1 MTMTTEHRS
10 TAWLLALIL
19 VIPGLAL
26 AARQGR
32 LIGKVVDPEG
42 NPIPGVTVT
51 ASSPDIA
58 GFEEVMITNEK
69 GIFKIDLERLFVVYH
84 YRFEKVGYLPA
95 EAAQTW
101 RYQGTKREEFLMQ
114 PGEVPA
120 ADAPPPAS
128 TSAPAILAFNDG
140 VYAYEAED
148 YPTASAKLEEAL
160 GFDPALRL
168 AWELLSVVQLEQ
180 ENWQEAAE
188 ATEKALALGST
199 EESVLRARWEA
210 YRNLGDE
217 AKTAEAQA
225 DLEKIG
231 RLAEE
236 AKRIYNEGVA
246 LNKAGDEEGAFAK
259 FEEALEADPNLQVA
273 QLGLATAALKIERY
287 EEAAGAAE
295 AILDENPDDEQA
307 LRIRYNAALELRNEG
322 RVIDSLVG
330 LAAIEPQM
338 ARDGL
343 FQLANMAFEA
353 DDTVKA
359 KERLAKVLDLDPN
372 HPRSHYLLGLIL
384 MREGRKEEARNHLE
398 RFLELAPD
406 DPDADTA
413 QGALKYLK
421 ES

>member
-1 MTMTTEHRS
+1 MTMMTEHRR

-19 VIPGLAL
+19 AIPGLAL

-32 LIGKVVDPEG
+32 LVGKVVDPEG

-58 GFEEVMITNEK
+58 GFEKVMITNEK
-69 GIFKIDLERLFVVYH
+69 GIFKIDFDRLFVVYQ

-95 EAAQTW
+95 EANQTW
-101 RYQGTKREEFLMQ
+101 RYQGTKRDEFVLQ
-114 PGEVPA
+114 RGEVAA

-128 TSAPAILAFNDG
+128 TSAPAILSFNQG
-140 VYAYEAED
+140 VHAYEAED
-148 YPTASAKLEEAL
+148 YPAASAQFEEAL
-160 GFDPALRL
+160 RFDPDLRL

-180 ENWQEAAE
+180 GHHQEAAE
-188 ATEKALALGST
+188 AAEKALALGST

-217 AKTAEAQA
+217 AKTAEAKV
-225 DLEKIG
+225 DLEKVG
-231 RLAEE
+231 RLGEE

-246 LNKAGDEEGAFAK
+246 LTKAGDAEGAFTN
-259 FEEALEADPNLQVA
+259 FQDALDADPNLQVA
-273 QLGLATAALKIERY
+273 LVGLATSALKIERY

-295 AILDENPDDEQA
+295 AILDEDPENEQA
-307 LRIRYNAALELRNEG
+307 LRIRYNAALKLRNEE

-330 LAAIEPQM
+330 LAAIDPVT

-343 FQLANMAFEA
+343 FLLANVAFES
-353 DDTVKA
+353 DDIVKA
-359 KERLAKVLDLDPN
+359 KERLDKVLALDPD
-372 HPRSHYLLGLIL
+372 HPRSHYLMGLIL
-384 MREGRKEEARNHLE
+384 MREAANEEAANHLE
-398 RFLELAPD
+398 RFLELAPE
-406 DPDADTA
+406 DPDAATA